1 MKKYTLYI
9 SLLWFLGFLSGCST
23 TVEPKTNKDYLLG
36 GWRIDEVSTV
46 KKGTSTILKTWFKR
60 GVTKPE
66 NWLGDAS
73 LSKEYQQNYFDVR
86 DYEAYYRKDGKCSF
100 NYINYGFIASPY
112 SWLTETTLKTN
123 LFGVFGSG
131 DMEIENVKV
140 DSKSLVFRMT
150 EDNIDNV
157 GMAYALD
164 KVSNDYAD
172 PAKIDMIFSFKRI
185 L

>member
-1 MKKYTLYI
+1 MKKYTLYTF
-9 SLLWFLGFLSGCST
+9 LLWFLGFLSGCST

-73 LSKEYQQNYFDVR
+73 LSEEYQQLYFDVR

-100 NYINYGFIASPY
+100 NYINYGFIAFPY

-123 LFGVFGSG
+123 LFGVFGNN

-140 DSKSLVFRMT
+140 DSISLVFRMT
-150 EDNIDNV
+150 DDNIDNV
-157 GMAYALD
+157 SISYIIYNYVNGY
-164 KVSNDYAD
+164 SD
-172 PAKIDMIFSFKRI
+172 PAKIDMVITFKRI